1 MCHRAQPWTAL
12 SSNLAYLLFA
22 MKACLRN
29 EDSGSV
35 WDFEPGELP
44 LEAEDSLVDAVS
56 HI

>member
-12 SSNLAYLLFA
+12 SSNLANLLFA

-35 WDFEPGELP
+35 WDFEPGEPP
-44 LEAEDSLVDAVS
+44 LEAEDGLVDAVS